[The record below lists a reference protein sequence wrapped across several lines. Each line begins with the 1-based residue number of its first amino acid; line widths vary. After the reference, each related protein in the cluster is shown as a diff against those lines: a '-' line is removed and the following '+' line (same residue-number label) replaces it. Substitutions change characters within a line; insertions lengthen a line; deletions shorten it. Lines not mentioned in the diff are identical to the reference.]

1 MDLFTS
7 EFIRDTKLYM
17 KPVGRLQ
24 THYQI
29 NVGGTSGDHPF
40 HTIQLT
46 HDGPN
51 HSPKRVG
58 LNSCCTA
65 SSKGIRRRS
74 GTLYTSSEINS
85 SSVEQQ
91 ARQRP
96 PVACTRIGKQCNAN
110 RKKGL
115 LPELVRAL

>member
-1 MDLFTS
+1 MLTTNALS
-7 EFIRDTKLYM
+7 
-17 KPVGRLQ
+17 
-24 THYQI
+24 
-29 NVGGTSGDHPF
+29 DHCERVKVA
-40 HTIQLT
+40 HQVMLLT

-85 SSVEQQ
+85 SSVEQV
-91 ARQRP
+91 RQ
-96 PVACTRIGKQCNAN
+96 
-110 RKKGL
+110 
-115 LPELVRAL
+115 

>member
-1 MDLFTS
+1 MIHS
-7 EFIRDTKLYM
+7 
-17 KPVGRLQ
+17 
-24 THYQI
+24 
-29 NVGGTSGDHPF
+29 
-40 HTIQLT
+40 TIQLT

-85 SSVEQQ
+85 SSVEQ
-91 ARQRP
+91 ARQRAA
-96 PVACTRIGKQCNAN
+96 VAYTRTVKQCIAN